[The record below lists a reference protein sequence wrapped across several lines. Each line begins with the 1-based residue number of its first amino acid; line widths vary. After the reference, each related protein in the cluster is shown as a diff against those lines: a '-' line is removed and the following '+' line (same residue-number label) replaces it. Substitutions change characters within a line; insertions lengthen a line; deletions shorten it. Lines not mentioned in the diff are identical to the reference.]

1 MKTCITK
8 LNTISLKKERLIIG
22 LMSGTSLDGL
32 DIALCRLKN
41 SGSATQAEI
50 IDFETIPYS
59 LSFKNEIK
67 KICFKQQI
75 DLEKLCLLND
85 EIGKLHGNLI
95 KQFLISRNIDA
106 TTIDLIASHGQTVF
120 HSPKRLRKADDYGNA
135 TLQIGD
141 ADQIATITGIIT
153 LADFRQKNIAN
164 GYEGAPLAI
173 YGDYLL
179 FNSNE
184 ENRVLLNIGGIANF
198 TLLLKDQSFEN
209 VLSTDTGAGN
219 TLMDQYVAQNFENLP
234 YDKNAEIA
242 FKGKADENLLNSLL
256 NHPFFGASLP
266 KTTGPELF
274 NLAYL
279 NQASQNSGSLGLSHH
294 DILATLN
301 RFTACGIASAVKK
314 ANCPNE
320 SVVYLSGGGA
330 HNPLLTVNLKNLL
343 PNLTFKNLSVLGI
356 NPDAKEALLF
366 AILANET
373 IAGNQS
379 VFGKKS
385 LSMGKISLPH

>member
-1 MKTCITK
+1 
-8 LNTISLKKERLIIG
+8 
-22 LMSGTSLDGL
+22 MSGTSLDGL

-41 SGSATQAEI
+41 SGLATQAEI
-50 IDFETIPYS
+50 IDFETIPYDI
-59 LSFKNEIK
+59 SFKNEIK
-67 KICFKQQI
+67 QICFKQQI
-75 DLEKLCLLND
+75 DLEKLCLLNE

-95 KQFLISRNIDA
+95 KQFLIGRNIDA
-106 TTIDLIASHGQTVF
+106 VTIDLIASHGQTVF
-120 HSPKRLRKADDYGNA
+120 HSPKRLRKTDDYGNA

-164 GYEGAPLAI
+164 GNEGAPLAI

-179 FNSNE
+179 FNSDKKS
-184 ENRVLLNIGGIANF
+184 RVLLNIGGIANF
-198 TLLLKDQSFEN
+198 TLLNKGESFEN

-219 TLMDQYVAQNFENLP
+219 TLMDQYVAQNFEDQQ

-242 FKGKADENLLNSLL
+242 LKGKVDSSLLDALL
-256 NHPFFGASLP
+256 NHSFFDASLP

-274 NLAYL
+274 NLTYL
-279 NQASQNSGSLGLSHH
+279 NQALQNSGNSNLPHQ

-301 RFTACGIASAVKK
+301 RFTAEGIAIAIKK
-314 ANCPNE
+314 ANCPTE
-320 SVVYLSGGGA
+320 SIVYLSGGGA
-330 HNPLLTVNLKNLL
+330 HNPLLTANLKNLL
-343 PNLTFKNLSVLGI
+343 PNLTFKNLSALGI

-373 IAGNQS
+373 IAGNQA

-385 LSMGKISLPH
+385 LSMGKISLPN

>member
-1 MKTCITK
+1 
-8 LNTISLKKERLIIG
+8 
-22 LMSGTSLDGL
+22 MSGTSLDGL

-41 SGSATQAEI
+41 SGLATRAEI

-67 KICFKQQI
+67 QICFKQQI
-75 DLEKLCLLND
+75 DLEKLCLLNQ

-95 KQFLISRNIDA
+95 QQFLKSRNIA
-106 TTIDLIASHGQTVF
+106 PETIDLIASHGQTVF

-164 GYEGAPLAI
+164 GHEGAPLAI

-179 FNSNE
+179 FNSDK

-198 TLLLKDQSFEN
+198 TLLLKDESFEH

-219 TLMDQYVAQNFENLP
+219 TLMDQYITQNFKGQQ

-242 FKGKADENLLNSLL
+242 LNGKVDEHLLNALL
-256 NHPFFGASLP
+256 NHPFFSASLP

-274 NLAYL
+274 NLTYL
-279 NQASQNSGSLGLSHH
+279 KRALQNSGSTGLSHQ

-301 RFTACGIASAVKK
+301 KFTACGIAVAIKK
-314 ANCPNE
+314 ANCPNK

-330 HNPLLTVNLKNLL
+330 HNPLLITNLKNLL
-343 PNLTFKNLSVLGI
+343 PNLTFKNLSALGI

-373 IAGNQS
+373 IAGNPA

-385 LSMGKISLPH
+385 LSMGKISLPN